1 MKRFGRMFSTSRIWR
16 VDGVAYR
23 LESVRLD
30 VKEGHRLQ
38 RRRWWM
44 GVVVP
49 LFHRWGD
56 VLLLIRLVLWSTQSA
71 EVQMLVSIEYSRS
84 TNVD

>member
-1 MKRFGRMFSTSRIWR
+1 
-16 VDGVAYR
+16 
-23 LESVRLD
+23 
-30 VKEGHRLQ
+30 
-38 RRRWWM
+38 M

-56 VLLLIRLVLWSTQSA
+56 VLLLLIRLVLWSTQSA
-71 EVQMLVSIEYSRS
+71 EVQMLVSREYSRS

>member
-1 MKRFGRMFSTSRIWR
+1 MKRFGRMFSTSRIWQ

-23 LESVRLD
+23 LGSVRLD
-30 VKEGHRLQ
+30 VKEGHRPQ

-56 VLLLIRLVLWSTQSA
+56 ELLLLIRLVLWSTQSA
-71 EVQMLVSIEYSRS
+71 EVQKVG
-84 TNVD
+84 VDRV